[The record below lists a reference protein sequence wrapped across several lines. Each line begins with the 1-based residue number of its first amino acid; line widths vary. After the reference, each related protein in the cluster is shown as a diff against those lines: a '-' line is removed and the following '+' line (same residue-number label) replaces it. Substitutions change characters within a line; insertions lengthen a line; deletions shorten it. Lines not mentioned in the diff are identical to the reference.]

1 MAKKK
6 TSRQKLKKF
15 AVEVT
20 ETFHDRFIVKA
31 RDRAEVYD
39 IVDEKMNSGELD
51 CTERGE
57 YDRTIDHV
65 YEVEN
70 G

>member
-1 MAKKK
+1 MAKKAN
-6 TSRQKLKKF
+6 RPKLKKF

-31 RDRAEVYD
+31 RDRSDVYD
-39 IVDEKMNSGELD
+39 IVEEKMNSGELD
-51 CTERGE
+51 CTNHGE
-57 YDRTIDHV
+57 YDRSIDHV